1 MVIILKSIQQ
11 LFNKNSKYKS
21 EAILILVTLL
31 WGATFVIVK
40 EALYDI
46 SSMAFIAIR
55 FMIAGLILLPFM
67 IKKKF
72 TRDTTRAGI
81 LLGFLL
87 FMGFATQT
95 FGLKFTSATKSGFLT
110 GTAVIM
116 IPLLQ
121 VIIEKRAPTKGVI
134 LGTIIVLIGISFLS
148 SGGSSIVNLLQ
159 DIGTNFNFGDGLT
172 LICALF
178 FALYII
184 FLDVETSKYD
194 FWMLLFLQI
203 ITTAVLSVI
212 FLFIFSVA
220 ELETIRVNLTNNL
233 ITAVLYT
240 SIFATLITT
249 ALQTK
254 YQKNVTP
261 AKAGIIFSFE
271 PIFAAVFAFF
281 ILGEKITNFGYLGAG
296 LIIFGLLVS
305 ELYENLF
312 LKNGRK

>member
-1 MVIILKSIQQ
+1 MKSQN
-11 LFNKNSKYKS
+11 LKYKS
-21 EAILILVTLL
+21 EAVLILVTFL

-40 EALYDI
+40 EALNDV

-55 FMIAGLILLPFM
+55 FLIAAVILLPFVRN
-67 IKKKF
+67 KKF
-72 TRDTTRAGI
+72 NKQNLRAGI
-81 LLGFLL
+81 LLGILL

-95 FGLKFTSATKSGFLT
+95 VGLKFTSATKSGFLT
-110 GTAVIM
+110 GTAVI
-116 IPLLQ
+116 IVPLLQ
-121 VIIEKRAPTKGVI
+121 IIIEKKTPTKGVI
-134 LGTIIVLIGISFLS
+134 IGTILVMLGIAFLS
-148 SGGSSIVNLLQ
+148 SGGNSLLSLLS
-159 DIGTNFNFGDGLT
+159 DLGSNFNIGEGLT

-184 FLDVETSKYD
+184 YLDIETSRYD
-194 FWMLLFLQI
+194 FWTLLFLQI
-203 ITTAVLSVI
+203 ITTAFLSII
-212 FLFIFSVA
+212 FLLIFT
-220 ELETIRVNLTNNL
+220 ETNLEPFKLNLTNNL
-233 ITAVLYT
+233 IWAIFYT

-296 LIIFGLLVS
+296 LIMMGLLVS

-312 LKNGRK
+312 VEK

>member
-1 MVIILKSIQQ
+1 M
-11 LFNKNSKYKS
+11 KYKS

-31 WGATFVIVK
+31 WGATFVVVK
-40 EALYDI
+40 EALNDI

-55 FMIAGLILLPFM
+55 FIIAGIILLPFM
-67 IKKKF
+67 LKKKF
-72 TRDTTRAGI
+72 SKETTFAGI

-95 FGLKFTSATKSGFLT
+95 VGLKFTSATKSGFLT

-121 VIIEKRAPTKGVI
+121 IIIEKRSPTKGVI
-134 LGTIIVLIGISFLS
+134 IGTILVLIGVSFLS
-148 SGGSSIVNLLQ
+148 SGGSSILNLFQ
-159 DIGTNFNFGDGLT
+159 DISTNFNIGDGLT

-184 FLDVETSKYD
+184 YLDVETSKYD

-203 ITTAVLSVI
+203 ITTAVLSFI
-212 FLFIFSVA
+212 FLFIFSTA
-220 ELETIRVNLTNNL
+220 KLESIEINWTKNL
-233 ITAVLYT
+233 ISAIIYT

-271 PIFAAVFAFF
+271 PIWAALFAFF
-281 ILGEKITNFGYLGAG
+281 LLGEKITNFGYLGAG
-296 LIIFGLLVS
+296 LIILGLVVS
-305 ELYENLF
+305 ELYESLK
-312 LKNGRK
+312 LKNGN